1 MEPLDQ
7 NPHVAPTDWTA
18 TTTHEREFDF
28 LIGGEE
34 STISAL
40 SCSTTADES
49 TATHVQ
55 LPRKRQDPQ

>member
-1 MEPLDQ
+1 MWRQ
-7 NPHVAPTDWTA
+7 RNWTA